1 LGIMPNQLFLP
12 VFSMQ
17 QKKPN
22 LLLDLGINIII
33 PSIILMKLSGDDQL
47 GTLGALL
54 LAVAFPLGYGG
65 YEMVKHKKTHLI
77 SVLGLVS
84 VLLTG
89 GIGVLELDNK
99 WLAIKEAA
107 IPGLIGLI
115 VLASTFTPF
124 AFVKK
129 FLFSP
134 AILETEKINQILAE
148 RQNTE
153 AFEKSLTNANIMFA
167 GSFAFS
173 AVMNYVLA
181 KWVVTSETGTE
192 AFNEELGQLALL
204 SYPVIAIPAT
214 IIMMGVFYYLW
225 RSINNLT
232 GLKLEEVLREDL
244 QK

>member
-1 LGIMPNQLFLP
+1 
-12 VFSMQ
+12 MQ

-33 PSIILMKLSGDDQL
+33 PSIVLMKLSGDEHL
-47 GTLGALL
+47 GSLGALL
-54 LAVAFPLGYGG
+54 LAVAFPLAYGG
-65 YEMVKHKKTHLI
+65 YELVKHKKAHLI
-77 SVLGLVS
+77 SILGLVS

-107 IPGLIGLI
+107 IPGLIGII
-115 VLASTFTPF
+115 VFASTFTPF

-129 FLFSP
+129 FLFNP
-134 AILETEKINQILAE
+134 AILETDKINQVLAE
-148 RQNTE
+148 KGNE
-153 AFEKSLTNANIMFA
+153 AAFEQTLKQANIMFA

-173 AVMNYVLA
+173 SVMNYVLT
-181 KWVVTSETGTE
+181 KWIVVSDTGTE

-214 IIMMGVFYYLW
+214 IIMFAVFYYLW
-225 RSINNLT
+225 RSVNKLT
-232 GLKLEEVLREDL
+232 GLSLEEILREDL
-244 QK
+244 K

>member
-1 LGIMPNQLFLP
+1 MA
-12 VFSMQ
+12 Q
-17 QKKPN
+17 QKQN

-33 PSIILMKLSGDDQL
+33 PSVILMKLSGDQHL

-54 LAVAFPLGYGG
+54 LAIAFPLTYGT
-65 YEMVKHKKTHLI
+65 YEMVKHKKAHFVSI
-77 SVLGLVS
+77 LGLIS

-129 FLFSP
+129 FLFNP
-134 AILETEKINQILAE
+134 AILEIDKINQALAE
-148 RQNTE
+148 KRNTE
-153 AFEKSLTNANIMFA
+153 AFERALTNANIMLA

-173 AVMNYVLA
+173 SAMNYFLA
-181 KWVVTSETGTE
+181 KWIVTSDTATE

-204 SYPVIAIPAT
+204 SYPMIALPAT
-214 IIMMGVFYYLW
+214 VMMFGVLYYLW
-225 RSINNLT
+225 RSINKLTDLTLEDVLKENL
-232 GLKLEEVLREDL
+232 K
-244 QK
+244 